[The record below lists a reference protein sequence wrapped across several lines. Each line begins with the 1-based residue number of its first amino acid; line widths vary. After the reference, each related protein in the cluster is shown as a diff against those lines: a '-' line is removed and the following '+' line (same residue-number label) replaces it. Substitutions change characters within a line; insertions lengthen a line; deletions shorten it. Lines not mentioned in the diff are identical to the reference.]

1 MDDQAFLE
9 DMQRITTRMN
19 QVHLAKT
26 LVKKGMF
33 GDALRILQ
41 NVRDKYTE
49 PSMVRM
55 IDFLIKDVQGRA
67 QSGPLVPPAQPRPTP
82 PPSS

>member
-26 LVKKGMF
+26 LVKKGMYP
-33 GDALRILQ
+33 DALRILQ
-41 NVRDKYTE
+41 NVREKYTE
-49 PSMVRM
+49 PSMLRM
-55 IDFLIKDVQGRA
+55 IDFLIKDVQSRA
-67 QSGPLVPPAQPRPTP
+67 SSGPLVPPAQEIK
-82 PPSS
+82 PPS